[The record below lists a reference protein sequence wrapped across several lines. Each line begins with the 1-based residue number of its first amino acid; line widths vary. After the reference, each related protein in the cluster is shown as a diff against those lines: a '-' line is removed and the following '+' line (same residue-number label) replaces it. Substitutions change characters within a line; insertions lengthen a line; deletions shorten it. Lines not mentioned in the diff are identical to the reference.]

1 MKVRHLVAIAAIAF
15 VAPDTAAL
23 AQSHE
28 VATRANVEYAEHD
41 GTKLTGDLYLPKGLE
56 KAPLMVAMHGGGW
69 QAGSPTNYRN
79 WGPYLAKNGIGVFA
93 VRYRLSKPGAKS
105 YPQAVYDV
113 KAAVQFVRAKASE
126 LGVDPDRIGLMGDSA
141 GGHLAALVALAGNE
155 PQFSSEYRTAAHTA
169 TPAGVKAVVAFYGVF
184 DMAAQWQHDQV
195 ARPGDQITEKFLGTP
210 PMKDRRVYFEASPL
224 SYATV
229 DRNRTRFLLVYGTT
243 DDIVD
248 VKTQSETF
256 LTALKQAGFYA
267 RTVVIPGAGHFWVGT
282 DPLDQPDS
290 FGAFA
295 APKVLRFLQSQL

>member
-1 MKVRHLVAIAAIAF
+1 MIAHGPNTD
-15 VAPDTAAL
+15 VP
-23 AQSHE
+23 AQSYD
-28 VATRANVEYAEHD
+28 VVTRPDVEYADHD
-41 GTKLTGDLYLPKGLE
+41 GTKLTGDLYLPKGLD
-56 KAPLMVAMHGGGW
+56 KAPLMIAMHGGGW
-69 QAGSPTNYRN
+69 QGGSPAHYRQ
-79 WGPYLAKNGIGVFA
+79 WGPYLAKNGIGLFA
-93 VRYRLSKPGAKS
+93 IGYRLSKPGAKS

-113 KAAVQFVRAKASE
+113 KAAVQFVHAKTTE
-126 LGVDPDRIGLMGDSA
+126 LGIDPGRIGLMGDSA
-141 GGHLAALVALAGNE
+141 GGHLAALVALAGNA
-155 PQFSSEYRTAAHTA
+155 PQFSSEYRTAAA
-169 TPAGVKAVVAFYGVF
+169 TTVSPGVKAVVTFYGVF

-195 ARPGDQITEKFLGTP
+195 ARPTDQVTEKFLGVP

-229 DRNRTRFLLVYGTT
+229 DKNQTRFLLVYGTT

-248 VKTQSETF
+248 VKTQSEAF
-256 LTALKQAGFYA
+256 LTALKQAGFYV